1 MVETDENRDGKVAY
15 EEFKESIV
23 TIEGVKMGRKR
34 SDAVA
39 EAGRQIQA
47 TLGNEPRQSLTNSE
61 LDKKAQ
67 EIMKTF
73 KAPAWE
79 SLN

>member
-23 TIEGVKMGRKR
+23 TIEGVKMRKK

-39 EAGRQIQA
+39 EAGRKIQA